1 MHAAQPLV
9 IDKWFSLQATEADPR
24 ACERVADLLAH
35 ASFRWTNPN
44 NVFALLGAFALRN
57 PRAFHRADGDG
68 YRLVAD
74 AILKLDA
81 ITPQVAARLATAFGA
96 WRRHEPL
103 RRALM
108 HRELERLRARERISP
123 DLADIIER
131 SLAAG

>member
-1 MHAAQPLV
+1 M
-9 IDKWFSLQATEADPR
+9 
-24 ACERVADLLAH
+24 
-35 ASFRWTNPN
+35 
-44 NVFALLGAFALRN
+44 FALLGAFALRN

-74 AILKLDA
+74 AIVKLDA

-108 HRELERLRARERISP
+108 HRELERLRTRERISP